1 MPDRHPS
8 VVRTRSGQCFAVVG
22 DVYRILVSGKETDGK
37 YAVVETIVP
46 PGGGPPPH
54 RHSREEEGFY
64 IQEGELT
71 VTVDGRRETLTA
83 GTFANLP
90 VGSVHSFKNEGTKT
104 VRMLITVAPAGFE
117 QMFVEV
123 GTPLSPGAMTAP
135 PPSKGDIEKLVQA
148 SGRHGVELM
157 LPK

>member
-1 MPDRHPS
+1 MSDRKPEI
-8 VVRTRSGQCFAVVG
+8 VPRGSGQSFALVG
-22 DVYRILVSGKETDGK
+22 DVYRILVSGKETNGK
-37 YAVVETIVP
+37 YAVIETIVT

-64 IQEGELT
+64 ILEGELA

-83 GTFANLP
+83 GSFANLP
-90 VGSVHSFKNEGTKT
+90 VGSVHSFKNEGAKT

-117 QMFVEV
+117 KMFMEV
-123 GTPLSPGAMTAP
+123 GQPVPPGSTTAP
-135 PPSKGDIEKLVQA
+135 PPSKEEIDTLIAA
-148 SGRHGVELM
+148 SGRYGLELM